1 MPLQG
6 GRFHELVRLRVD
18 ELICWEVLW
27 FYGFISRQ
35 VTSLHVNK
43 VLYSTSWRVRK
54 QTSYSQTELGLQ
66 SHRCIVNKQK
76 SSLSS
81 VQGLIDAVLHNVLHS
96 SNNNFPKTILFDYKF
111 TLSIE

>member
-6 GRFHELVRLRVD
+6 SRFHELVRLHVD

-43 VLYSTSWRVRK
+43 VVDSTSWRVRK
-54 QTSYSQTELGLQ
+54 LTSYSQTELGLQ

-81 VQGLIDAVLHNVLHS
+81 VQGFTDAVLRNVLHP
-96 SNNNFPKTILFDYKF
+96 SNTNFPKAILFDYSKF
-111 TLSIE
+111 MC

>member
-6 GRFHELVRLRVD
+6 SRFHELVRLRVD
-18 ELICWEVLW
+18 ELICWKVLW
-27 FYGFISRQ
+27 FSGLLAGKVI
-35 VTSLHVNK
+35 SLHVNK
-43 VLYSTSWRVRK
+43 VVDSTSWRVRK

-81 VQGLIDAVLHNVLHS
+81 VQGFIDAVLRNVLHP
-96 SNNNFPKTILFDYKF
+96 SNNNFPKAILFDYNRF
-111 TLSIE
+111 MC

>member
-18 ELICWEVLW
+18 ELICWKVLW
-27 FYGFISRQ
+27 FYGFVSRQ

-43 VLYSTSWRVRK
+43 VVDSTSWRVRK

-81 VQGLIDAVLHNVLHS
+81 VQGFIDVVLRNVLHP
-96 SNNNFPKTILFDYKF
+96 SNTNFPKAILFDYNKF
-111 TLSIE
+111 MC